1 MVACRILMESISAAL
16 ASAIHQAFASLM
28 MMSKSSSRTLALN
41 FLESFNP
48 TMGRFGSSITAAATT
63 DPAKG
68 PLPAS
73 STPQIH
79 SIESGMRIL
88 NHLSDHFCN

>member
-1 MVACRILMESISAAL
+1 M
-16 ASAIHQAFASLM
+16 HQAFASLTII
-28 MMSKSSSRTLALN
+28 SKSSSRTLALN
-41 FLESFNP
+41 FFESFNP
-48 TMGRFGSSITAAATT
+48 TMGRLGSRITAAATT

-88 NHLSDHFCN
+88 NYLSNYFSDQLTSR